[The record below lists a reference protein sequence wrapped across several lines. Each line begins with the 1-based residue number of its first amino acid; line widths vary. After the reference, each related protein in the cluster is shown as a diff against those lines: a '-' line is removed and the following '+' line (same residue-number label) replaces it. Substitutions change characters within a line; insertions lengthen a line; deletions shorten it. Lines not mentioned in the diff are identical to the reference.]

1 MAEVA
6 ARTCR
11 AKRIFSANT
20 KVRKVFICNR
30 LRSIRTQRERR
41 KAFSLAEL
49 VISIGILVLMMS
61 LAGQVFNVTIRST
74 GQAIALTEI
83 NQSLRAFEESLRE
96 DLRQVQ
102 RGRSVMVIQGNP
114 VNAYWTQRGKEAD
127 ADGNPLTPYNHTSD
141 PHREDI
147 NGDLVSPRADM
158 LMFYTA
164 RRGVSYVDPRVTS
177 NLQQVVYGHAELGE
191 YVPGGGVTG
200 PYQFVPLTDPFF
212 PTENFRGLDYPS
224 PTEVMDIP
232 ASRWHLARRAVLYL
246 PTKAPRPPTMPVG
259 SEPLNFPTQNN
270 GQPIIAP
277 ADVLVGA
284 ADVPRL
290 LQGQV
295 DVIGFTSYEA
305 LVLRPFVPITGTAG
319 PWFLPPILAAPSG
332 EIELVNPTFG
342 RSQLDVTPPALL
354 ADRLGHYALPN
365 CASFKVEWSLD
376 PRSAFVAGRLDGMRE
391 VLWIDPGDNG
401 VPGVAGSQPDP
412 LRSIADAIARLTAER
427 QTAPSTERPSFD
439 RKINNLT
446 SLLYDRSFDGSYDND
461 DTARCLE
468 PEYRCKYSLGD
479 RFRDPNHSDSDPGSV
494 WPTLSPDSVRANLV
508 AFTAT
513 RPGPPGPGGALIQS
527 EPVPDAIFPA
537 ALRITVDVY
546 DDLGRL
552 ERPIRHVMIIPVGE

>member
-1 MAEVA
+1 M
-6 ARTCR
+6 
-11 AKRIFSANT
+11 
-20 KVRKVFICNR
+20 FICNR
-30 LRSIRTQRERR
+30 LRYVRTQRERR

-114 VNAYWTQRGKEAD
+114 VNAYWTQRDKEAD
-127 ADGNPLTPYNHTSD
+127 ADGNPLTTYNHTSD

-147 NGDLVSPRADM
+147 NGDLVSPRADI

-164 RRGVSYVDPRVTS
+164 RRGTSYVDPRVTS

-191 YVPGGGVTG
+191 YVPGGGAAG
-200 PYQFVPLTDPFF
+200 PYQLVSLTDPNPFF
-212 PTENFRGLDYPS
+212 PTEKFRGLDYPS
-224 PTEVMDIP
+224 PTKVMDIP

-246 PTKAPRPPTMPVG
+246 PTKAPTPPTMAPG
-259 SEPLNFPTQNN
+259 DELDFP
-270 GQPIIAP
+270 PDP
-277 ADVLVGA
+277 RGA
-284 ADVPRL
+284 AAQDLLRDTDVARL
-290 LQGQV
+290 FLGEV
-295 DVIGFTSYEA
+295 DVIGLTSYEA
-305 LVLRPFVPITGTAG
+305 LVLRPFVPATGTAG

-332 EIELVNPTFG
+332 EIELVNPPFG

-376 PRSAFVAGRLDGMRE
+376 PRSAFVAGRLDGIRE

-412 LRSIADAIARLTAER
+412 LRSIADAIERLTAEG
-427 QTAPSTERPSFD
+427 QTAPSTTRPSFD
-439 RKINNLT
+439 RKIANLR
-446 SLLYDRSFDGSYDND
+446 SMLYDRSFDGSYDDD
-461 DTARCLE
+461 DTDRCSELE
-468 PEYRCKYSLGD
+468 GYRCKYSLGD
-479 RFRDPNHSDSDPGSV
+479 RFRDPNHSDSNQAFA
-494 WPTLSPDSVRANLV
+494 WPTLSPDGVRANLV
-508 AFTAT
+508 VFTAT
-513 RPGPPGPGGALIQS
+513 RPGPLGPGGALIES

-552 ERPIRHVMIIPVGE
+552 ERPIRHVMVIPVGE

>member
-1 MAEVA
+1 M
-6 ARTCR
+6 
-11 AKRIFSANT
+11 
-20 KVRKVFICNR
+20 FICNR

-114 VNAYWTQRGKEAD
+114 VNAYWTQGDKEAD
-127 ADGNPLTPYNHTSD
+127 ADGDPLTTYNHTSD

-164 RRGVSYVDPRVTS
+164 RRGTSYVDPRVTS

-191 YVPGGGVTG
+191 YVPGGGAAG

-212 PTENFRGLDYPS
+212 PTEKFRGLDYPS

-232 ASRWHLARRAVLYL
+232 ASRWHLARRSVLYL
-246 PTKAPRPPTMPVG
+246 PTVAPRPPTMPVG

-295 DVIGFTSYEA
+295 DVIGLASYEA
-305 LVLRPFVPITGTAG
+305 LVLRLLDPTAG

-332 EIELVNPTFG
+332 EIELANPTFG

-376 PRSAFVAGRLDGMRE
+376 PRSAFVAGRLDGIRE

-412 LRSIADAIARLTAER
+412 LRSIADAIERLTAEG
-427 QTAPSTERPSFD
+427 QTAPSTTRPSFD
-439 RKINNLT
+439 RKIANLR
-446 SLLYDRSFDGSYDND
+446 SMLYDRSFDGSYDDD
-461 DTARCLE
+461 DTDRCSELE
-468 PEYRCKYSLGD
+468 GYRCKYSLGD
-479 RFRDPNHSDSDPGSV
+479 RFRGPNHSDSNQAFA
-494 WPTLSPDSVRANLV
+494 WPTLSPDGVRANLV

-513 RPGPPGPGGALIQS
+513 RPGPLGS